1 MTIYF
6 YTTND
11 EFGKFS
17 NFSKHGVELDGLWW
31 KTTEHYFQA
40 QKFLDQ
46 EYKEKIRIAAT
57 AKEAANLGR
66 SRRIPIR
73 DDWEEIKDDIM
84 KKVVLKKFQTHGKL
98 KELLLSTGN
107 EQLVESA
114 PGDYYWGCGSDGTGK
129 NKLGLILE
137 EVRDQLRNET

>member
-6 YTTND
+6 YITNN
-11 EFGKFS
+11 EFGEFS

-73 DDWEEIKDDIM
+73 DDWEEIKDNIM
-84 KKVVLKKFQTHGKL
+84 KKAVLEKFQTHGKL